1 MASSESETRLSVGD
15 SVVDSEDDDPD
26 EAIVIERP
34 SGQAISEWAH
44 DTESGTATV
53 AATNPDYPADDQ
65 LIVVVFRSA
74 LNESVPDWQAA
85 DPDSLSANAADA
97 GVTEYGF
104 PERRLEPVEPG
115 AVAARWLDGL
125 ADRLTDAGWDVTHD
139 ATELSVEQ
147 FDESYRIT
155 ADGDVHGDSEYRTPL
170 ENLVA
175 MAQP

>member
-1 MASSESETRLSVGD
+1 MAPSESETRLSVGD

-26 EAIVIERP
+26 ETIVIERP

-85 DPDSLSANAADA
+85 DPDHCQQTRRMQVSQS
-97 GVTEYGF
+97 TGF
-104 PERRLEPVEPG
+104 RN
-115 AVAARWLDGL
+115 
-125 ADRLTDAGWDVTHD
+125 
-139 ATELSVEQ
+139 
-147 FDESYRIT
+147 
-155 ADGDVHGDSEYRTPL
+155 GDSNRS
-170 ENLVA
+170 NRA
-175 MAQP
+175 R